1 MKRRT
6 HELLSLGFLLIFL
19 LGTMLGQSTASPD
32 HATPAAVDADPSSA
46 QTPARK
52 AHDNAYVIGSDDMLG
67 VNVWGEKDLTT
78 DVPVRIDGKISLP
91 LIGELQAAGETPL
104 QLEQDITSK
113 LRAFI
118 TQPDVTIMVLK
129 INSEKYNVLGRVA
142 KPGSYPLSSPTTILD
157 AIALAGGFQDFAK
170 QKDIYILRENAAGQQ
185 TRIPFNYKDVIRGK
199 HPETNIR
206 LEPHDTIVVP

>member
-1 MKRRT
+1 M
-6 HELLSLGFLLIFL
+6 SLGFLLIFL
-19 LGTMLGQSTASPD
+19 LGSLLGQSTASP
-32 HATPAAVDADPSSA
+32 ANSTAAGVDADAATTS
-46 QTPARK
+46 TPARK
-52 AHDNAYVIGSDDMLG
+52 AHDNAYVIGSDDVLG
-67 VNVWGEKDLTT
+67 VNVWGEKDLST
-78 DVPVRIDGKISLP
+78 DVPVRTDGKISLP

-104 QLEQDITSK
+104 QLEGEITTK

-129 INSEKYNVLGRVA
+129 INSVKYNILGRVA
-142 KPGSYPLSSPTTILD
+142 KPGSYALSSPTTILD
-157 AIALAGGFQDFAK
+157 AIAQAGGFQDFAK
-170 QKDIYILRENAAGQQ
+170 QKSIYILRQNAAGQQ

>member
-1 MKRRT
+1 MKRRV

-19 LGTMLGQSTASPD
+19 LGSLLGQSTASPVNPSAVAAD
-32 HATPAAVDADPSSA
+32 ATTSSA
-46 QTPARK
+46 DAPARK

-129 INSEKYNVLGRVA
+129 INSVKYNVLGRIA

-170 QKDIYILRENAAGQQ
+170 QKDIYVLRQNAAGQQ

>member
-19 LGTMLGQSTASPD
+19 LGSLLGQSTASSAGPSTAAD
-32 HATPAAVDADPSSA
+32 DGTPRS
-46 QTPARK
+46 TETTARK
-52 AHDNAYVIGSDDMLG
+52 GHDNAYVIGSDDVLG

-78 DVPVRIDGKISLP
+78 EVPVRTDGKISLP
-91 LIGELQAAGETPL
+91 LIGELQASGETPL

-118 TQPDVTIMVLK
+118 TQPDVTVMVLK
-129 INSEKYNVLGRVA
+129 INSVKYNILGRVA
-142 KPGSYPLSSPTTILD
+142 RPGSYSLSSPTTILD
-157 AIALAGGFQDFAK
+157 AIAQAGGFQDFAK
-170 QKDIYILRENAAGQQ
+170 QKDIYILRQNAAGQQ